1 MTKTKTF
8 WRIWVSKRKDEEEAT
23 EKILKIISIVAMVL
37 LVIGLVLYV
46 LNPTTVIQLDVVTLN
61 EHLMIWRN

>member
-1 MTKTKTF
+1 M
-8 WRIWVSKRKDEEEAT
+8 SKRKDEEEAT

-37 LVIGLVLYV
+37 LVIGLFLYV

>member
-1 MTKTKTF
+1 MKKTF
-8 WRIWVSKRKDEEEAT
+8 WRIWVNKRKDEEEAT
-23 EKILKIISIVAMVL
+23 EKLLKIISIVAMVL
-37 LVIGLVLYV
+37 LVFGLILYV

>member
-1 MTKTKTF
+1 MN
-8 WRIWVSKRKDEEEAT
+8 KRKDEEEAT
-23 EKILKIISIVAMVL
+23 EKLLKIISIVAMVL
-37 LVIGLVLYV
+37 LVFGLILYV

>member
-1 MTKTKTF
+1 MN
-8 WRIWVSKRKDEEEAT
+8 KRKDEEEAT
-23 EKILKIISIVAMVL
+23 EKLLKIMSIVAMVL
-37 LVIGLVLYV
+37 LVIGLFLYV